1 MTDDPAAAAI
11 LSLLAERQPE
21 ASICPSEAAR
31 RLDPAGWRNRMVE
44 VREAAV
50 RLAAAG
56 RLVVTQRGSPVDP
69 AAARGPIRLR
79 RP

>member
-1 MTDDPAAAAI
+1 MTDEPAAAAI

-31 RLDPAGWRNRMVE
+31 RLDPTGWRNRMAE
-44 VREAAV
+44 VREAAA

-56 RLVVTQRGSPVDP
+56 RLVVTQGGSPVDP